1 MQLKVYNRA
10 EHPISRK
17 NIDPDAL
24 KVLYRLYRAGHTA
37 YLVGG
42 GVRDMLLGRTPKDFD
57 VATSARPSQIKKIF
71 KRGCHL
77 VGRRFRLAHV
87 RFGRDKIIEVSTF
100 RREPDTESGA
110 WDNDGSVND
119 DGYIYSDNTFGT
131 PEQDALRRDFTINS
145 MFYNIG
151 DFSLQDYCGGL
162 RDLNDRVIRTIGDP
176 QVRFREDPV
185 RMIRAV
191 KFCAR
196 LDFRMDAETWAGI
209 CDNCTAIAN
218 ASTARVQEEIR
229 RLLESHCA
237 LRSFE
242 LLDASGLLAEL
253 IPELDQYLEH
263 SFEKQVPEDSD
274 CRLLWSLFSSLDTGL
289 DSIEDREQRRDFALE
304 VLTLPL
310 AVEAGLLRTG
320 DCAEAVREAVN
331 AMGNRLGFSKGLRA
345 EIYQTY
351 ALLGQIML
359 GSSRSDSQ
367 LMSKSL
373 FPRAFQLY
381 NMLGEAGTVPPE
393 ALGIWQQRWAAY
405 LAKQDGA
412 AKTNNSRQRA
422 VKKCRSRRAGRHK
435 SEAAAE
441 AARRGA

>member
-1 MQLKVYNRA
+1 MQLKVYKRA

-110 WDNDGSVND
+110 LETDGSVND

-196 LDFRMDAETWAGI
+196 LDFRMDAETWRGI
-209 CDNCTAIAN
+209 CDNCSAIAN

-229 RLLESHCA
+229 RLLESRCA

-253 IPELDQYLEH
+253 IPEIDAYLEH
-263 SFEKQVPEDSD
+263 SFEQQVPEDVS
-274 CRLLWSLFSSLDTGL
+274 CRLLWSLLESLDAKL

-310 AVEAGLLRTG
+310 VIEAGLLRSG
-320 DCAEAVREAVN
+320 EHGEAIREAVN
-331 AMGNRLGFSKGLRA
+331 TMGNRLGFSKGLRA
-345 EIYQTY
+345 ELLQTY
-351 ALLGQIML
+351 AVLGHICKGGSRNENQLMGKALFARAFTLYTML
-359 GSSRSDSQ
+359 ADAGAVPGDALEKWQQKWETYLSKQSGVGKASSRQ
-367 LMSKSL
+367 
-373 FPRAFQLY
+373 
-381 NMLGEAGTVPPE
+381 G
-393 ALGIWQQRWAAY
+393 
-405 LAKQDGA
+405 
-412 AKTNNSRQRA
+412 A
-422 VKKCRSRRAGRHK
+422 VKRCRSRRTGRRK
-435 SEAAAE
+435 SSEVSDI
-441 AARRGA
+441 ARRGA